1 MTPRK
6 KKDGRGGPRP
16 GSGRPRNADGK
27 IHRTGVTIAVYF
39 PLAVA
44 ARIRAAAVASE
55 KSVSA
60 WITEIISAHL
70 DRE

>member
-1 MTPRK
+1 MPRK

-39 PLAVA
+39 PLAIA
-44 ARIRAAAVASE
+44 ARIRAAAVASG

-60 WITEIISAHL
+60 WVTEIVTAYL